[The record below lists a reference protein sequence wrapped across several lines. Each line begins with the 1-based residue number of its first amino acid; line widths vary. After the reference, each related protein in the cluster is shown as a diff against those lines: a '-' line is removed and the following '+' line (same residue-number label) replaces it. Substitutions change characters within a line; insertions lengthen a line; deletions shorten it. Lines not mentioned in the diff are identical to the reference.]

1 MSVIAPLRRPAD
13 PGRPPGPDPDPDRRL
28 LARARRRITFQV
40 AGAFSVVLAL
50 VGVLVWCAMV
60 HSQGTA
66 ALRDLTVTAAR
77 SPVAYPPPCVWLY
90 ELRADGTI
98 AASPG
103 APAELPVRSSLN
115 HVAGGGESKETVE
128 VTVAGQEYLVHTRRR
143 GDTVVQAALDLRY
156 QVSERQRLLHTL
168 IGAEV
173 AGLLAALVVGHVVS
187 RRAIAPLGEALAR
200 QRRFAADV
208 SHELRSPLQTL
219 AAAAS
224 VLTRRSERH
233 DDRTATAARLV
244 AEEVSRFQRLVD
256 DLIELARTEQP
267 AQRELV
273 DVATLARETCRAR
286 GLPDGLVSVVAGST
300 AEWLVDRR
308 RVEQIL
314 LNLLD
319 NAIRYGGGPVAVRLS
334 TRPPD
339 TGVLEVDDAGPGVSA
354 ADREVIFDR
363 FVRGRAARSRA
374 GTDGT
379 GLGLALVAQHA
390 AAHGGRAGV
399 DDRPGGGARFR
410 VELPEALP

>member
-115 HVAGGGESKETVE
+115 HVAGGGESEETVE

-339 TGVLEVDDAGPGVSA
+339 TGVLEVDDAGPGVAA